1 MTTNTQMLDNL
12 ITILNKMEITDEDDF
27 KKTMNNA
34 VKNAMN
40 NKTKSTKIKTNKE
53 PKEPTAYQ
61 LFVKEKMPEVKDM
74 KKIGEMWKAQK
85 QK

>member
-40 NKTKSTKIKTNKE
+40 NKTKSTKIKTDKE
-53 PKEPTAYQ
+53 PKELTAYQ

>member
-1 MTTNTQMLDNL
+1 
-12 ITILNKMEITDEDDF
+12 
-27 KKTMNNA
+27 
-34 VKNAMN
+34 MN
-40 NKTKSTKIKTNKE
+40 NKTKSTKIKTDKE
-53 PKEPTAYQ
+53 PKKPTAYQ